1 MNYEIAYSGTGDSK
15 HGKILSAILDR
26 VTLSENE
33 MSNNFDRYRKA
44 EQKYLL
50 YKKKTKQDQAADD
63 QRKAGK
69 DEFTTIVVP
78 ASYALLLTAH
88 TYWCSVFLQRAPIF
102 QYDGR
107 HGEGQNKTRA
117 MESMIQYQVRVGKM
131 VPDFYVWLLD
141 VGRYGVGILGNYWAE
156 EYVIQN
162 EIAEVEVTEAGVPT
176 GKFEKA
182 FQRKKVPG
190 YKGNKV
196 YNILPYDFLPDPRVA
211 MSKLQD
217 GEFCGRKTNIS
228 WNDLVKGKADG
239 KYFNTDKV
247 KGIYAT
253 QDTTAQRFM
262 ADDGMQPDVTGMTL
276 TPKGGK
282 QHFVDIIEMT
292 IELVPKDWGLGSSEY
307 PEKWVFTVAG
317 RKVIIGAQPLGML
330 HDKFPFHVLEA
341 EVDGYKQASR
351 SILEVSDPLND
362 VLSWLFNSHMHN
374 KRAMLND
381 KLIYDPS
388 KVVVKDINDPRPGS
402 RIRLK
407 PSAYGTDARM
417 AVHQLQTHDSTMQ
430 NLQDTGV
437 VSSLMQRML
446 GISDDLAGQAS
457 PSSRRS
463 ATEFRGTTGFS
474 ANRLQNMANYFSV
487 TGWDSLSECL
497 VKSTQ
502 QLYDGE
508 MTVKVAGDTVA
519 GVENVTV
526 SPEDIAGFFDF
537 IPADGTLPVDRMEQ
551 AQFLQQAI
559 MGAMQIPGLASQYRL
574 GDMFEEASRL
584 AGIKNIGKF
593 KIEVVDDAVVAQ
605 MIDAEKL
612 RPMGNSGGTDANTG
626 AAGGTFSQLAG
637 TGESPAGATGF
648 PGMGNPTAGGQG

>member
-1 MNYEIAYSGTGDSK
+1 MNYEIPYGKEKSSK
-15 HGKILSAILDR
+15 HGKILSAIIDR
-26 VTLSENE
+26 VTLSETE
-33 MSNNFDRYRKA
+33 MSNNFDRYREA
-44 EQKYLL
+44 EKKYLL
-50 YKKKTKQDQAADD
+50 YKKKTPQDKEADAR
-63 QRKAGK
+63 RKAGE
-69 DEFTTIVVP
+69 DGLTTIVVP

-131 VPDFYVWLLD
+131 VPAFYVWLLD
-141 VGRYGVGILGNYWAE
+141 VGRYGIGVLGNFWAE
-156 EYVIQN
+156 DFIVQN
-162 EIAEVEVTEAGVPT
+162 EIAEVEIQEAGVGT
-176 GKFEKA
+176 GEFKKA

-196 YNILPYDFLPDPRVA
+196 FNILPYDFLPDPRVA
-211 MSKLQD
+211 ISKLQD

-228 WNDLVKGKADG
+228 WNELMKGKANE
-239 KYFNTDKV
+239 KYFNTDAV
-247 KGIYAT
+247 KGMYAST
-253 QDTTAQRFM
+253 DSTNQRFM
-262 ADDGMQPDVTGMTL
+262 ADSGMQPDVTPMTL

-282 QHFVDIIEMT
+282 QNFVDIIEMT
-292 IELVPKDWGLGSSEY
+292 IELIPKDWGLGESDY

-317 RKVIIGAQPLGML
+317 RKIIIGAQPLGML

-388 KVVVKDINDPRPGS
+388 RVVVKDINDPRPGG

-407 PSAYGTDARM
+407 PSAYGTDART
-417 AVHQLQTHDSTMQ
+417 AVHQLNTHDSTMQ

-437 VSSLMQRML
+437 VSGLMQRML

-463 ATEFRGTTGFS
+463 ATEFKGTTGFS
-474 ANRLQNMANYFSV
+474 ANRLQNMANFFSV

-519 GVENVTV
+519 GVDNVTV
-526 SPEDIAGFFDF
+526 TPEDIAGFFDF

-559 MGAMQIPGLASQYRL
+559 VNAIQIPGLATQYRL

-593 KIEVVDDAVVAQ
+593 KVEVVDDAVVAQ

-612 RPMGNSGGTDANTG
+612 RPAVGGATQGGTG
-626 AAGGTFSQLAG
+626 GQPGPAGDTFSQLAA
-637 TGESPAGATGF
+637 TGASTAGATGF
-648 PGMGNPTAGGQG
+648 